1 MKESEFIQ
9 IIINPL
15 YEDRLSINKIN
26 NAIYDEVIH
35 MADKFLM
42 PTQIKNNL
50 IFDTSTPNILS
61 TELDKIANISKLK
74 NLINKNEVARISN
87 LYIKNGIEHVF
98 LKGSAINLLS
108 DDYVRYSRDIDIL
121 VAKNSIP
128 KAYQLLKE
136 IGYSYMN
143 PLVSDTTKYI
153 NSGHHLPILSH
164 SNGALIEIHHRL
176 TRKSSFKKCPLTETI
191 ITKSITLDKNG
202 VRIYIPDI
210 NHLIAHLTYHS
221 VVQHTFNLGPIFL
234 YDIKFLRSFLKD
246 QDSLINLLNKCDLE
260 KDYMKIVD
268 YIDNKKMIDIF
279 GIYNRYKIRSHN
291 EKNPKTF
298 TYFFFSKK
306 GRFDFLNIIKRKLEF
321 NEDIYQTSKFSIK
334 FYLILLINLKNHI
347 LRLLKH

>member
-1 MKESEFIQ
+1 MKESEFNQ
-9 IIINPL
+9 IFINPL

-42 PTQIKNNL
+42 PTLIKNNL
-50 IFDTSTPNILS
+50 IFDTSTPNILT
-61 TELDKIANISKLK
+61 TELDKIAKVSKLK
-74 NLINKNEVARISN
+74 NLINKNEVARISR
-87 LYIKNGIEHVF
+87 LYNNNGIEHVF

-176 TRKSSFKKCPLTETI
+176 TRKSSFKECPLTKTI
-191 ITKSITLDKNG
+191 IAKSITVNKNG
-202 VRIYIPDI
+202 VCINIPDI
-210 NHLIAHLTYHS
+210 NHLITHLTYHS
-221 VVQHTFNLGPIFL
+221 VVQHKFNLGPVFL
-234 YDIKFLRSFLKD
+234 YDIKFLRSLLRE
-246 QDSLINLLNKCDLE
+246 QDDLINLLNKCDLE
-260 KDYMKIVD
+260 KDYKEIID
-268 YIDNKKMIDIF
+268 YIDTKKMIDF
-279 GIYNRYKIRSHN
+279 FRIYNQYKFKSYN
-291 EKNPKTF
+291 EKNPKKF
-298 TYFFFSKK
+298 SYLLFSKK
-306 GRFDFLNIIKRKLEF
+306 GRLDFLDIIKSKFEF
-321 NEDIYQTSKFSIK
+321 NEDRYQTSKFSIK
-334 FYLILLINLKNHI
+334 FYWILLINLKNHI